1 MHIYCGKQPL
11 PMPASKMVNKLGKYL
26 YKHLDGAYQFKTSG
40 NMYDVYFTLLY
51 QLKPE
56 FGGKVNDVKEMT
68 VNINITTYQNKIRV
82 NVIEIT
88 PEERTIGYDLFTPD
102 KLQNLEEAKDLIFN
116 RVVKRISKAYENYI
130 FLF

>member
-1 MHIYCGKQPL
+1 
-11 PMPASKMVNKLGKYL
+11 
-26 YKHLDGAYQFKTSG
+26 
-40 NMYDVYFTLLY
+40 MYDVYFTLLY

>member
-1 MHIYCGKQPL
+1 MYIYSSNSTPTSQL
-11 PMPASKMVNKLGKYL
+11 VNKIGKYL
-26 YKHLDGAYQFKTSG
+26 YNHIDGAFKYKKSS

-51 QLKPE
+51 QLKLE
-56 FGGKVNDVKEMT
+56 FGGEVNDVKEMT

-82 NVIEIT
+82 NVTEMT

-116 RVVKRISKAYENYI
+116 RVVKRVSKAYENYI

>member
-1 MHIYCGKQPL
+1 MYIYSSNSTPTSQL
-11 PMPASKMVNKLGKYL
+11 VNKIGKYL
-26 YKHLDGAYQFKTSG
+26 YNHIDGAFKYKKSS

-82 NVIEIT
+82 NVIEMT

-116 RVVKRISKAYENYI
+116 RVVKRVSKAYENYI

>member
-1 MHIYCGKQPL
+1 MYIYSSNSTPTSQL
-11 PMPASKMVNKLGKYL
+11 VNKIGKYL
-26 YKHLDGAYQFKTSG
+26 YNHIDGAFKYKKSS

-51 QLKPE
+51 QLKLE
-56 FGGKVNDVKEMT
+56 FGGEVNDVKEMT

-82 NVIEIT
+82 NVIEMT

-116 RVVKRISKAYENYI
+116 RVVKRVSKAYENYI